1 MTAMKLEKHVRKRK
15 MFLLLVIK
23 KRNCKLRMLN
33 KKIPRRTPII
43 LLGPTRISS
52 KRGKGRGNGGGGGG
66 GGLDGF
72 GGRMGVETLTMKIK

>member
-15 MFLLLVIK
+15 VFLLLIIK
-23 KRNCKLRMLN
+23 KRKCKLRMLN
-33 KKIPRRTPII
+33 KKIPKRTPII

-52 KRGKGRGNGGGGGG
+52 VSDKGRGNGGGG

-72 GGRMGVETLTMKIK
+72 GGRMGVGMLTMKIK